1 MAIDMQ
7 GARQVGVSPL
17 SPMDVEGSR
26 GKDGYGVNLPE
37 TSATNPGPTDNL
49 RGIEPNTSI
58 DAPSQF
64 GEPEIYQTFGSEVP
78 RGEVFNAPQ
87 DQQGDVD
94 GDSPGGWQT
103 YDSSSNN
110 SVMPDWPQVG
120 SFTKFGEHYP
130 ANGDQDGDGDSGADT
145 DHDGM

>member
-1 MAIDMQ
+1 
-7 GARQVGVSPL
+7 
-17 SPMDVEGSR
+17 
-26 GKDGYGVNLPE
+26 VNLPE
-37 TSATNPGPTDNL
+37 TGASNPGPTDNL

-94 GDSPGGWQT
+94 GPGDPGWQN
-103 YDSSSNN
+103 YDSSAN
-110 SVMPDWPQVG
+110 SSVTVDLPQVG
-120 SFTKFGEHYP
+120 SFTKFGEKYP
-130 ANGDQDGDGDSGADT
+130 GFGDPDNDGG
-145 DHDGM
+145 